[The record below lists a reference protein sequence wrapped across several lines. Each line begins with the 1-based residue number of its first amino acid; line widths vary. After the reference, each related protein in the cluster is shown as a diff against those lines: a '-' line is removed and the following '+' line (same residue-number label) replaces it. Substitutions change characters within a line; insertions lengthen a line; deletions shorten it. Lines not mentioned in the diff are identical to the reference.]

1 MNHITQASPA
11 AALQLTVPLLI
22 WGSHDNTLDL
32 TQLMRQ
38 LDDPAGRQPERLMSD
53 VFDLARRANRIPME
67 DQSRALLL
75 DCAGRCQQ
83 FLLVQ
88 YRAAR
93 RQIGMAA
100 SSNDGQSERLLRLT
114 EELGFGYKRLLLSQI
129 ETFAPVEQQAVTL
142 RGAITALSQ
151 QFLLCL
157 DLRRARSK
165 SLWGEFHRLF
175 RHAERIKV
183 ENRQFREVDGAA
195 GTNLHGLYLRTVL
208 TFAADPYALPANEHW
223 LLQSYLARW
232 CSLVRLESAMQPPSF
247 SQSSRMAVDLRGLEI
262 GPLLKQVQQHR
273 FQLAAG
279 EQSVQA
285 LGFEAQVSTD
295 QALRLLDHL
304 LERWTQKRQRGA
316 ERHACQTTVTLT
328 VGFMSIY
335 RCLRG
340 SVTGQQEA
348 STQLQFDAV
357 MENESDGGAALRLPT
372 DYRGTLPAVGELV
385 LLAKR
390 GGFDPVRP
398 MLGWVR
404 WQQRSPRD
412 EISFGMEYLHS
423 TTQPV
428 ELDQFDGSTLSAS
441 QRPALLL
448 VRAPGESL
456 PFSLIAQPH
465 IYRSDRTVRLAFVQ
479 RIETQQAV
487 AGRMIARSGGCDHFQ
502 LEGDLDVDSTL
513 PDEVIEID
521 YDPFPFNLGSLS

>member
-1 MNHITQASPA
+1 MSHITQANPA

-38 LDDPAGRQPERLMSD
+38 LDDPAGRQPQRLLSD
-53 VFDLARRANRIPME
+53 ALDLVRRANRIPME

-75 DCAGRCQQ
+75 DRASRCQQ
-83 FLLVQ
+83 FLLAQ
-88 YRAAR
+88 YRLAR
-93 RQIGMAA
+93 RQVGPSVRSDSAE
-100 SSNDGQSERLLRLT
+100 SERLLRLT

-129 ETFAPVEQQAVTL
+129 ETFAPIEQQALTL
-142 RGAITALSQ
+142 RGAITTLSQ
-151 QFLLCL
+151 QLLLCL

-175 RHAERIKV
+175 HHAERIKV
-183 ENRQFREVDGAA
+183 EHRQFREVEGA
-195 GTNLHGLYLRTVL
+195 GSNLHNLYLCTVL
-208 TFAADPYALPANEHW
+208 TFAADPYALPAHEHW
-223 LLQSYLARW
+223 LLQPYLTRW
-232 CSLVRLESAMQPPSF
+232 CNLVQLESAMQSPALG
-247 SQSSRMAVDLRGLEI
+247 QSSRMAVDLRGLELA
-262 GPLLKQVQQHR
+262 PLLKQVQQHR

-279 EQSVQA
+279 EQSAQA

-304 LERWTQKRQRGA
+304 LERWGQKRQRGA
-316 ERHACQTTVTLT
+316 ERRACQMTVMLT
-328 VGFMSIY
+328 VGLMSIY
-335 RCLRG
+335 RSLRG
-340 SVTGQQEA
+340 SVTGQQQA
-348 STQLQFDAV
+348 SAQLQFDAV
-357 MENESDGGAALRLPT
+357 MENESDGGAALRLPA
-372 DYRGTLPAVGELV
+372 DYRGTLPTVGELV
-385 LLAKR
+385 LLAR
-390 GGFDPVRP
+390 RSGFDPVQP

-404 WQQRSPRD
+404 WQQQSPRG

-448 VRAPGESL
+448 VRSGGESL

-465 IYRSDRTVRLAFVQ
+465 LYRCDRSVRLAFANRV
-479 RIETQQAV
+479 ETQQAV
-487 AGRMIARSGGCDHFQ
+487 AGRMIARSGSCDHFQ
-502 LEGDLDVDSTL
+502 LEGELEVDSTL